1 MSNQRHES
9 LPFPSISR
17 EDTLPSFQ
25 PILTDVHPPSSF
37 SGSCSLGATSAV
49 VDGEVQLLP
58 PSSQNPPVGVGPDN
72 SVGSNVSVS
81 SEAAIADSSQ
91 NNSPPQAPLPPPSS
105 QHSSKTVDSDVS
117 ESFESEAATS
127 DSAKSN
133 DTFKPF
139 PTRSDDYDVKYL
151 RQYS

>member
-25 PILTDVHPPSSF
+25 PILTEVHPPSSF

-91 NNSPPQAPLPPPSS
+91 NNSPLQAPCLLPAPNILLKLLILMS
-105 QHSSKTVDSDVS
+105 VRVL
-117 ESFESEAATS
+117 
-127 DSAKSN
+127 N
-133 DTFKPF
+133 V
-139 PTRSDDYDVKYL
+139 RLL
-151 RQYS
+151 RQILPRAMTPSNRFQLGVMTMM